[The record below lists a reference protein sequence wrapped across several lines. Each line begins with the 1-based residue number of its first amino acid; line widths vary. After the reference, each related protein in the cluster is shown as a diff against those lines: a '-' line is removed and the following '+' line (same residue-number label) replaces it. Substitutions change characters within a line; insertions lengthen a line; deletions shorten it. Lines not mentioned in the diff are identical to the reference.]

1 MRLSIFLLAC
11 LIAWVTHE
19 WGDEKPLPDGWRW
32 TSMRADTANCSAFA
46 DKRPTFTAERPVSI
60 RCTSESP
67 GYAAARFNFPVDAL
81 RGKRAGLF
89 ADVRVENVSKGSRLW
104 LRVDRPGQF
113 GAASDDMEDR
123 PLRGTSDWF
132 TVAVH
137 VDVPSD
143 ASTLLGGIALEGSGK
158 ISVSNI
164 RIEAISN
171 NFQMDAN
178 PPVPPPPPAPADLN
192 KSKDKK

>member
-1 MRLSIFLLAC
+1 VRLSIFLFAC
-11 LIAWVTHE
+11 LIAWATHE

-32 TSMRADTANCSAFA
+32 TSMRSDTANCSAFA

-113 GAASDDMEDR
+113 GAASDDMENR
-123 PLRGTSDWF
+123 PLIGTSEWV
-132 TVAVH
+132 TVAVQ

-143 ASTLLGGIALEGSGK
+143 ASTLFGGIALEGSGK
-158 ISVSNI
+158 ISVTNI
-164 RIEAISN
+164 RLEAVSTNFEMESN
-171 NFQMDAN
+171 TNT
-178 PPVPPPPPAPADLN
+178 APTEP
-192 KSKDKK
+192 SRMKDKK